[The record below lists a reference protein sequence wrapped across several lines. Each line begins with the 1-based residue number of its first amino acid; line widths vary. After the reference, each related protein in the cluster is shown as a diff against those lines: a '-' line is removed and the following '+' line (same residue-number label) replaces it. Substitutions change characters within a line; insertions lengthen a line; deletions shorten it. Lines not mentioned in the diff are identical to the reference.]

1 MHGTDVLAVK
11 KCTPLKLTL
20 VVVGALLDLLV
31 ETVGA
36 LLDFVETLVV
46 VQIVGVRLDLLPPVA
61 LVVVGALLDLL
72 LLLLP
77 LVDLDALDPVGDDFD
92 WRWRIFFPD
101 HSLTTTSSLSTF
113 PSTIASSFLIKVLRR
128 SSSAL

>member
-31 ETVGA
+31 EKVGA
-36 LLDFVETLVV
+36 LLDFVETLAV
-46 VQIVGVRLDLLPPVA
+46 VQTVGVRLDLLPPVV

-77 LVDLDALDPVGDDFD
+77 LVDLDALDPVCDDFD
-92 WRWRIFFPD
+92 WRWRIFPD
-101 HSLTTTSSLSTF
+101 HSLATTSSLSTF
-113 PSTIASSFLIKVLRR
+113 PSTIASSFLIKVLRL
-128 SSSAL
+128 SSPAL

>member
-36 LLDFVETLVV
+36 LLDFVETLAV
-46 VQIVGVRLDLLPPVA
+46 VQIVGVRLDLLPPVV
-61 LVVVGALLDLL
+61 LVVVGALLDL

-77 LVDLDALDPVGDDFD
+77 LVDLDALDPVSDDFD
-92 WRWRIFFPD
+92 LRWRIFPD
-101 HSLTTTSSLSTF
+101 RSLTTISSLSTF
-113 PSTIASSFLIKVLRR
+113 PSTIASSFLIKVLRL
-128 SSSAL
+128 SSPAL

>member
-1 MHGTDVLAVK
+1 M
-11 KCTPLKLTL
+11 
-20 VVVGALLDLLV
+20 VGALLDLLV

-36 LLDFVETLVV
+36 LLDFVETLAV
-46 VQIVGVRLDLLPPVA
+46 VQIVGVRLDLLPPVV
-61 LVVVGALLDLL
+61 LVVVGALLDL

-113 PSTIASSFLIKVLRR
+113 PSTIASSFLIKVLRL
-128 SSSAL
+128 SSPAL

>member
-1 MHGTDVLAVK
+1 M
-11 KCTPLKLTL
+11 
-20 VVVGALLDLLV
+20 VGALLDLLV

-46 VQIVGVRLDLLPPVA
+46 VQIVGVRLDLLPPVD
-61 LVVVGALLDLL
+61 LVVVGALRDLL

-92 WRWRIFFPD
+92 WRWRIFPD

-113 PSTIASSFLIKVLRR
+113 PSTIASSFLIKVLRL

>member
-46 VQIVGVRLDLLPPVA
+46 VQIVGVRLDLLPPVV

-92 WRWRIFFPD
+92 WRWRIFPD